1 MRSIK
6 LTPLVIGLITAAA
19 MILLSILVFYYA
31 PANSPLAYL
40 IYALYAG
47 GIMWTLLNYKA
58 SADYQPTFGALFNQG
73 FRCFIVVTIAMIF
86 FFAINSKMHPEFA
99 DEAAVATREYLQ
111 KNKKDNMLPHE
122 IEASVET
129 TRKGYT
135 TGVVYGAIFSYLI
148 IGVIFTVAGSGIIL
162 IRRR

>member
-31 PANSPLAYL
+31 PANSPLAYW
-40 IYALYAG
+40 IYALYAA

-73 FRCFIVVTIAMIF
+73 FRCFVVVTIAMVF
-86 FFAINSKMHPEFA
+86 FVAINSKMHPEFA
-99 DEAAVATREYLQ
+99 EEAAIAMRKDLQ
-111 KNKKDNMLPHE
+111 KNQKENMLPTE
-122 IEASVET
+122 IEERVERA
-129 TRKGYT
+129 RKGYT
-135 TGVVYGAIFSYLI
+135 TGVVYSSVFSYLI

>member
-19 MILLSILVFYYA
+19 MILTSILVFYFA
-31 PANSPLAYL
+31 PPNSPIAYS

-47 GIMWTLLNYKA
+47 GITWTLLNFKA
-58 SADYQPTFGALFNQG
+58 SAEYQPTFGALFNQG

-111 KNKKDNMLPHE
+111 KNEQNMTPAQ
-122 IEASVET
+122 IEESVER
-129 TRKGYT
+129 TRRGYT

-148 IGVIFTVAGSGIIL
+148 FGVIFTVAGSGFIL

>member
-40 IYALYAG
+40 IYALYGG
-47 GIMWTLLNYKA
+47 GIMWTLFNYKA
-58 SADYQPTFGALFNQG
+58 SADYQPAFGTLFNQG

-111 KNKKDNMLPHE
+111 QNNKDMTPAQ
-122 IEASVET
+122 IEESVEN

-148 IGVIFTVAGSGIIL
+148 FGVIFTVTGSGIIL